1 MTLEDVFDEGGNQDF
16 FRVIARHFARG
27 ERTLKRAFKVRGQ
40 RERYEAMLQD
50 AAQDFW
56 AAQQWGKVADGARA
70 EMPTVRAAEADAQR
84 QSGMPQDAGRQ
95 TGGVAGA
102 AI

>member
-1 MTLEDVFDEGGNQDF
+1 MVQLEDVFDEDQNQDL

-27 ERTLKRAFKVRGQ
+27 ERTLTRAFKIRGVEGQ

-56 AAQQWGKVADGARA
+56 AAQQWGKVADGAA
-70 EMPTVRAAEADAQR
+70 TQ
-84 QSGMPQDAGRQ
+84 
-95 TGGVAGA
+95 
-102 AI
+102 